1 MNRKILHRP
10 LGNDAGILSAARAEF
25 VQHPYEKT
33 SINRIPENAGVPK
46 GSFYQYFDD
55 KSDLFGLCILSVYQ
69 KIIEQR
75 QKKGA

>member
-1 MNRKILHRP
+1 M
-10 LGNDAGILSAARAEF
+10 GNDAGILSAARAEF